1 MKLVLDEGAVMP
13 GYAHE
18 FDAGLDLF
26 QKTNAKQVVIPP
38 YGGSKVFDTGVH
50 LAIPQHF
57 CGLVKSRSSMLLKQ
71 VVTDGLVDSDYTGS
85 IRVILFNHGPEAYT
99 VHPGDKIAQVVISPC
114 LRPPLEL
121 VDELEA
127 TERGDAGFG
136 STGR

>member
-1 MKLVLDEGAVMP
+1 MKIVLDDGAVMP

-26 QKTNAKQVVIPP
+26 AKNNIKPVVIPP
-38 YGGSKVFDTGVH
+38 YGGSTVFDTGVH

-57 CGLVKSRSSMLLKQ
+57 CGLVKSRSSMLMRQ
-71 VVTDGLVDSDYTGS
+71 VATDGLVDSDYTGS

-99 VHPGDKIAQVVISPC
+99 VNPGDKIAQVVISPC
-114 LRPPLEL
+114 LRPPLEV
-121 VDELEA
+121 VDELVA
-127 TERGDAGFG
+127 TDRGNNGFG

>member
-1 MKLVLDEGAVMP
+1 MKIVLDEGAVMP

-18 FDAGLDLF
+18 YDAGLDLF
-26 QKTNAKQVVIPP
+26 QKTNAHQVVIPP

-50 LAIPQHF
+50 MAIPQHF
-57 CGLVKSRSSMLLKQ
+57 CGLVKSRSSMLMKQ
-71 VVTDGLVDSDYTGS
+71 IATDGLVDANYTGS

-99 VHPGDKIAQVVISPC
+99 VKPGDKIAQVVITPC

-121 VDELEA
+121 ADRLDD
-127 TERGDAGFG
+127 TDRGENGFG

>member
-1 MKLVLDEGAVMP
+1 MKIVLDEGAVMP

-26 QKTNAKQVVIPP
+26 QKETAKQIVIPP
-38 YGGSKVFDTGVH
+38 YGGSKVIDTGVH

-57 CGLVKSRSSMLLKQ
+57 CGLVKSRSSMLMKQ
-71 VVTDGLVDSDYTGS
+71 LTTDGLVDSDYTGS
-85 IRVILFNHGPEAYT
+85 VRVILFNHGPEAYT

-121 VDELEA
+121 TDTLEA